1 MQIKDLP
8 ILRFLAHPFKKNES
22 NEKFQGKRVV
32 SRESTNSAIAQ
43 LSENIASI
51 LKFLDV
57 PTSETSGCIV
67 RVRSIRSIRSSLS
80 LQASRMSPTIRVPR
94 KAEKGVSLGQLFVP
108 CLTSRQYQFSTTQK
122 CSEGNFDASICSP
135 AVRSFIRMVPRLRLS
150 SNFESTRLS
159 KENKFF
165 DGDGR

>member
-43 LSENIASI
+43 LSESIASI

-67 RVRSIRSIRSSLS
+67 RVRSIRSSLS
-80 LQASRMSPTIRVPR
+80 LQTSRMSPTIRVPR

-135 AVRSFIRMVPRLRLS
+135 AVRRFIRMVPRLRLS